1 MMMEPDSLL
10 LILDLAFNIFLSYT
24 ATMLNIITIM
34 ALKKT
39 KVLPKTLMTLL
50 MSLAV
55 SDLGVGLIVQPLK
68 VATSQTSAFKDLIK
82 GYNIT
87 AFLLCNASFFGV
99 IALTVDRF
107 LAIHLHLRY
116 QEFVTRKR
124 VVTTVALIW
133 TLSAFFSL
141 WELWNSHI
149 QNIISAI
156 IPPICLITT
165 ALFYCKIYVAV
176 RRHRKEI
183 HVLHLQRKVQDRK
196 VISSAERIRK
206 SAVGT
211 FYVYI
216 LFLFCYSPYIC
227 INYIY
232 IISGTNSLL
241 KTTENYSLTLL
252 FLNSSLN
259 PLVYCWKMK
268 EIRHAI
274 MKLLRSVMFLRKQA
288 NPR

>member
-1 MMMEPDSLL
+1 MEPDGPL

-24 ATMLNIITIM
+24 ATMLNILTIM

-39 KVLPKTLMTLL
+39 KVLPKTLKTLL

-55 SDLGVGLIVQPLK
+55 SDLGVGLVVQPLK
-68 VATSQTSAFKDLIK
+68 VASQTSGFKDLIK
-82 GYNIT
+82 AYNTT

-133 TLSAFFSL
+133 TLSTFFSL
-141 WELWNSHI
+141 WDLWHTHI
-149 QNIISAI
+149 HNIISAI

-165 ALFYCKIYVAV
+165 ALFYCKIYAAV
-176 RRHRKEI
+176 RRHRKDI
-183 HVLHLQRKVQDRK
+183 HVLHLQQKAQDRK
-196 VISSAERIRK
+196 VVSNAERIRK
-206 SAVGT
+206 SSVGT

-216 LFLFCYSPYIC
+216 LFLVCYLPYIC

-241 KTTENYSLTLL
+241 KATENYSLTLM

-274 MKLLRSVMFLRKQA
+274 MELLRSVMLLRKQA